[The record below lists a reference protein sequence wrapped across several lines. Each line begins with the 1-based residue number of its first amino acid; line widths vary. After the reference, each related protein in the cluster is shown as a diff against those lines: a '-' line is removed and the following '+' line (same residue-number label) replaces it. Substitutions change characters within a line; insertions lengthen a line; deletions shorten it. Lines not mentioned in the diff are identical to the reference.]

1 MLTAAVFD
9 RVPVDEI
16 TRRAK
21 HARPGHAAA
30 TFFAGLVYC
39 LSWSLVMLGKVLWLP
54 LAFLYMAADEGAR
67 AALGVQRPAPDLAA
81 MRSELVQLRAENL
94 RLGGDG

>member
-1 MLTAAVFD
+1 LAAAILD

-21 HARPGHAAA
+21 HARPGHAFA
-30 TFFAGLVYC
+30 TLVGGVLYW
-39 LSWSLVMLGKVLWLP
+39 LTWLLVMCGKTLWLP
-54 LAFLYMAADEGAR
+54 LAFGYMAVDEGAR
-67 AALGVQRPAPDLAA
+67 AALGLARPAPDITA
-81 MRSELVQLRAENL
+81 MRSEMERLRAENR

>member
-1 MLTAAVFD
+1 MTATVFD

-30 TFFAGLVYC
+30 TIAAGLVYC
-39 LSWSLVMLGKVLWLP
+39 LSWSLVMLGKGLWLP

-67 AALGVQRPAPDLAA
+67 QALGAQRPTPDLSVL
-81 MRSELVQLRAENL
+81 RSEIEQLRAENR